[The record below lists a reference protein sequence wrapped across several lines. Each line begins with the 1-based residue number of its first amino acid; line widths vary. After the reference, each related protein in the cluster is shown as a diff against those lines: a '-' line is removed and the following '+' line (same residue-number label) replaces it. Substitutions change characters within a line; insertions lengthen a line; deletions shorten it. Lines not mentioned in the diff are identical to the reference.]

1 MSVVLYF
8 SRSTEVI
15 HELTVSKSVNL
26 GLGGLL
32 GNGENEF
39 SGIFYSRLVIM
50 TTYLVEI
57 ASASCV
63 YVMNHVM
70 PAFLVRP
77 KRSLSE
83 EEKLGGARHTNKC
96 RLQYCTPRHRKLPEV
111 FQEES

>member
-1 MSVVLYF
+1 MV
-8 SRSTEVI
+8 

-32 GNGENEF
+32 GDGENKL
-39 SGIFYSRLVIM
+39 SSILYSRLVIM
-50 TTYLVEI
+50 TTYLIEI
-57 ASASCV
+57 ASSSCV

-83 EEKLGGARHTNKC
+83 EEKLGGARHTN
-96 RLQYCTPRHRKLPEV
+96 
-111 FQEES
+111 